1 MTLLQVRD
9 VHKDWMTV
17 TWQPPKDDGGS
28 EIKYYIVEKQDQVRL
43 HSCSDFWHDILHI
56 ACCT

>member
-1 MTLLQVRD
+1 MRD

-56 ACCT
+56 HIACCT

>member
-28 EIKYYIVEKQDQVRL
+28 EIKYYIVEKQDQVGS
-43 HSCSDFWHDILHI
+43 HFGMISSYFIT
-56 ACCT
+56 A